1 MWASSSLFLFD
12 VIIST
17 ILIRVVL
24 GVLVAYRGLLRFF
37 FLSAFLMAVIYASRQ
52 FQLALTSLLI
62 LALAIPVAVLLLATI
77 VPEFKRLSQAVLSGR
92 LFWARAVPENL
103 ISSITAAVSEMARQR
118 MGALL
123 VFCQRDDVKPLIS
136 GGEEILAA
144 PNKSLLL
151 SLFNPKSP
159 RHDGA
164 VVIEGGQLIR
174 IGAVLPLAS
183 AEGVHEEWGTRHL
196 AAAGLTGQ
204 CDAHVLVVSEERGV
218 VSYASGGEMRAIHPP
233 TEENVR
239 AAVVEA
245 LGLSVDRHRRTRRLF
260 FEGFL
265 WLVALLLSISGS
277 YTATRLTE
285 WLKNEPMDIRS
296 FNADVRIV
304 NVAPNLYVD
313 DLKSSS
319 CTVFLRI
326 PRATRFLGAPN
337 LSVTVDLAKY
347 PPGPVT
353 VNLSRQMLNNGEWD
367 VDRFEPN
374 QLKFQLVKSR
384 TMEIALKP
392 MLLGL
397 KPDWRVRRVRISP
410 ESIQA
415 EVRSTQWK
423 DSALETSPIDL
434 SQVTGPGSYTF
445 NGQVLVPASI
455 RYNHGTDKIPVRVQV
470 EVTAR

>member
-1 MWASSSLFLFD
+1 MWASSSLFFCD

-24 GVLVAYRGLLRFF
+24 GVLVAYRGLLRFI
-37 FLSAFLMAVIYASRQ
+37 FLSAFLAAVVYASRQ
-52 FQLALTSLLI
+52 MQLALTSLLV
-62 LALAIPVAVLLLATI
+62 LALAVPVALLLLATI

-92 LFWARAVPENL
+92 FFWARAVPENL
-103 ISSITAAVSEMARQR
+103 ISSITAAVMEMGRQR
-118 MGALL
+118 LGALL

-164 VVIEGGQLIR
+164 IVIEGGQLLR

-204 CDAHVLVVSEERGV
+204 CDAHILVVSEERGV
-218 VSYASGGEMRAIHPP
+218 ISYAAGGELRPIHPP

-239 AAVVEA
+239 AAVMEA

-265 WLVALLLSISGS
+265 WLVSLTLAVSGS
-277 YTATRLTE
+277 ITATRLSE
-285 WLKNEPMDIRS
+285 WLKNEPMDVRS
-296 FNADVRIV
+296 FNADLRM
-304 NVAPNLYVD
+304 NVPPNLYVD
-313 DLKSSS
+313 DLKSTS
-319 CTVFLRI
+319 CTVFLRV

-337 LSVTVDLAKY
+337 LAVTVDLAKY

-353 VNLSRQMLNNGEWD
+353 INLSRQMLSTSEWE
-367 VDRFEPN
+367 VDRFEPS

-384 TMEIALKP
+384 TMDLSFKP

-397 KPDWRVRRVRISP
+397 KPDFRTRKIRIAP

-415 EVRSTQWK
+415 EVRSSQWK
-423 DSALETSPIDL
+423 DSVLETPPIDL
-434 SQVTGPGSYTF
+434 SAITAPGNYTF
-445 NGQVLVPASI
+445 TSQVIVPASI

-470 EVTAR
+470 EILSR

>member
-1 MWASSSLFLFD
+1 MFFLD
-12 VIIST
+12 VILST

-24 GVLVAYRGLLRFF
+24 GVLVAYRGLLRFI
-37 FLSAFLMAVIYASRQ
+37 FLSVFLALVVYASRQ
-52 FQLALTSLLI
+52 MQLALTSLLV
-62 LALAIPVAVLLLATI
+62 LALTIPVALLLLTTI
-77 VPEFKRLSQAVLSGR
+77 VPEVKRLSQAVLSGR

-103 ISSITAAVSEMARQR
+103 ISSITSAVMEMGRQR
-118 MGALL
+118 LGALL
-123 VFCQRDDVKPLIS
+123 VFCQRDDVKPLLS

-164 VVIEGGQLIR
+164 IVIEGGQLIR

-204 CDAHVLVVSEERGV
+204 CDAHVMVVSEERGV
-218 VSYASGGEMRAIHPP
+218 VSYAAGGELRAIHPP
-233 TEENVR
+233 TEENIR

-245 LGLSVDRHRRTRRLF
+245 LGLSVDRNRRMRRLF

-265 WLVALLLSISGS
+265 WLMALTLSVSGS
-277 YTATRLTE
+277 YTATKLTT

-304 NVAPNLYVD
+304 NLPADLYVD
-313 DLKSSS
+313 DLKSTS
-319 CTVFLRI
+319 CSVFLRI
-326 PRATRFLGAPN
+326 PRTTRFFGVPN
-337 LSVTVDLAKY
+337 LAVTVDLAKY

-353 VNLSRQMLNNGEWD
+353 VNLSRQMLGNIEWE
-367 VDRFEPN
+367 VDHFEPT

-384 TMEIALKP
+384 TAELSLKP

-397 KPDWRVRRVRISP
+397 KPELRARRLRITP
-410 ESIQA
+410 ESIQV

-423 DSALETSPIDL
+423 DSVLETAPIDL
-434 SQVTGPGSYTF
+434 SSVSAPGNYNFNAQVI
-445 NGQVLVPASI
+445 VPASI

-470 EVTAR
+470 EISPR

>member
-1 MWASSSLFLFD
+1 MFFLD
-12 VIIST
+12 VILST

-24 GVLVAYRGLLRFF
+24 GVLVAYRGLLRFI
-37 FLSAFLMAVIYASRQ
+37 FLSAFLVLVVYASRQ
-52 FQLALTSLLI
+52 LQLALTSLLV
-62 LALAIPVAVLLLATI
+62 LTLTIPVALLLLTTI
-77 VPEFKRLSQAVLSGR
+77 IPEIKRLSQAVLSGR

-103 ISSITAAVSEMARQR
+103 ISSITSAVMEMGRQR
-118 MGALL
+118 LGALL
-123 VFCQRDDVKPLIS
+123 VFCQRDDVKPLLS

-204 CDAHVLVVSEERGV
+204 CDAHVMVVSEERGV
-218 VSYASGGEMRAIHPP
+218 ISYAAGGELRAIHPAS
-233 TEENVR
+233 EENVR

-245 LGLSVDRHRRTRRLF
+245 LGLSVDRNRRMRRLF
-260 FEGFL
+260 FEVFL
-265 WLVALLLSISGS
+265 WMVALIFSIAGS
-277 YTATRLTE
+277 YTATQLTN
-285 WLKNEPMDIRS
+285 WLKNEPVDIRS

-304 NVAPNLYVD
+304 NLPPDLYVD
-313 DLKSSS
+313 DLKSTS
-319 CTVFLRI
+319 CSVFLRI
-326 PRATRFLGAPN
+326 PRTTRLFGVPN
-337 LSVTVDLAKY
+337 LAVTVDLAKY

-353 VNLSRQMLNNGEWD
+353 VNLSRQMLGNIEWE
-367 VDRFEPN
+367 VDHFEPT

-384 TMEIALKP
+384 TTELTLKP

-397 KPDWRVRRVRISP
+397 RPELRARRVRVTP
-410 ESIQA
+410 ETIQA

-423 DSALETSPIDL
+423 DSTLETAPIDL
-434 SQVTGPGSYTF
+434 SSVTVPGTYNFNAQVI
-445 NGQVLVPASI
+445 VPAVI
-455 RYNHGTDKIPVRVQV
+455 RYNHGADKVPVRVQV
-470 EVTAR
+470 EISSR